1 MEKGIHDLLKCFTLS
16 RRAKGPVECWRQARI
31 MIDKESTLKVNKGP
45 FIIAYKENLK
55 SKEETRLML
64 RGNAK
69 LSVDGRWNVGAGSDI
84 RVFENGELIVT
95 YQDGF
100 RAKYDGITPEQ
111 VADFVKA
118 PSKGRWAHQ
127 HLWKLPYQAV

>member
-1 MEKGIHDLLKCFTLS
+1 MKVWQRTVNGITTTSPSLHQKDVVSWEKETGHDKAEASFLVKD
-16 RRAKGPVECWRQARI
+16 
-31 MIDKESTLKVNKGP
+31 ID
-45 FIIAYKENLK
+45 Y
-55 SKEETRLML
+55 
-64 RGNAK
+64 
-69 LSVDGRWNVGAGSDI
+69 
-84 RVFENGELIVT
+84 ENGELIVT